1 MPTKEDMRNIIDY
14 IEEPKFK
21 SLMLELSK
29 SNGSEDVEAII
40 KRYNDANGNLSEEE
54 KELYS
59 SNVATDIDKILKA
72 VDDDLEA
79 LKAEKIR
86 SVMGELGNAV
96 SFAYIAKHYFGK
108 SQSWLT
114 QRLNG
119 SKVNGKTARF
129 NKSELIQ
136 FQNAIHDLG
145 RKLSAIMFL
154 YISSLFPYWEQHIPT
169 LGMKCSHVGNKTFP
183 SMGLFASLNERL
195 LGK

>member
-1 MPTKEDMRNIIDY
+1 MALAAL
-14 IEEPKFK
+14 KFLHA
-21 SLMLELSK
+21 SMVLSRK
-29 SNGSEDVEAII
+29 CNGISNT
-40 KRYNDANGNLSEEE
+40 Y
-54 KELYS
+54 
-59 SNVATDIDKILKA
+59 KA

-86 SVMGELGNAV
+86 SAMGELGNAV

-145 RKLSAIMFL
+145 RKLSAIMFFID
-154 YISSLFPYWEQHIPT
+154 ISSLFPYWEQHIPT

>member
-1 MPTKEDMRNIIDY
+1 LRYLENKKVDDMRNIIDY
-14 IEEPKFK
+14 IEEPRFK

-29 SNGSEDVEAII
+29 SNNSEDVDDII
-40 KRYNDANGNLSEEE
+40 KRYNDANGNMTEEE
-54 KELYS
+54 KASYGS
-59 SNVATDIDKILKA
+59 SIATDIDRILKA

-86 SVMGELGNAV
+86 SAMGELGNAI

-119 SKVNGKTARF
+119 STVNGKTARF
-129 NKSELIQ
+129 NKTELIQ

-154 YISSLFPYWEQHIPT
+154 
-169 LGMKCSHVGNKTFP
+169 
-183 SMGLFASLNERL
+183 
-195 LGK
+195 

>member
-1 MPTKEDMRNIIDY
+1 MRNITDY
-14 IEEPKFK
+14 IEEPRFK

-29 SNGSEDVEAII
+29 SNNSEDVDDII
-40 KRYNDANGNLSEEE
+40 KRYNDANGNMTEEE
-54 KELYS
+54 KASYGS
-59 SNVATDIDKILKA
+59 SIATDIDRILKA

-86 SVMGELGNAV
+86 SAMGELGNAI

-119 SKVNGKTARF
+119 STVNGKTARF
-129 NKSELIQ
+129 NKTELIQ

-145 RKLSAIMFL
+145 RKLSSI
-154 YISSLFPYWEQHIPT
+154 
-169 LGMKCSHVGNKTFP
+169 V
-183 SMGLFASLNERL
+183 L
-195 LGK
+195 L